1 MIRPAS
7 IPSST
12 QMDGRTNKPLKS
24 TTTYTCEETGTQLY
38 GNQIGHCIDYGGE
51 KVPITREDMKK
62 IKNFDT
68 NIKNVTKKF

>member
-1 MIRPAS
+1 MKKNFISAS
-7 IPSST
+7 LITFRRKLDSIH
-12 QMDGRTNKPLKS
+12 
-24 TTTYTCEETGTQLY
+24 

-68 NIKNVTKKF
+68 PGLKLMGFKPQSKLK